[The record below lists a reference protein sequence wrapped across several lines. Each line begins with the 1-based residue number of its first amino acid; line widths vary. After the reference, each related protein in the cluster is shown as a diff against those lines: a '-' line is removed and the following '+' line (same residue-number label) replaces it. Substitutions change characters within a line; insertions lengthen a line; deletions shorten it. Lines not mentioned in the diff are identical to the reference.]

1 MYFWDSRRLT
11 KDLRNDAVPASTLR
25 DQFIGLLIIGAPVF
39 VSGLFDAAR
48 FDRWDV
54 IYLVGAIAI
63 VIFGIQ
69 WAYRMNG
76 GDEGRRFV
84 EKSVALLLPVT
95 IQSFVLMLVVFMGLL
110 AVESALDSRLRPWEK
125 ALMEDVSTLSITLL
139 LHVWVMWRLGV
150 HLADTLVDGPDRI
163 GAVAEDAPTSEGG

>member
-1 MYFWDSRRLT
+1 MYFWDCRRLT

-39 VSGLFDAAR
+39 VFGLSDNAR
-48 FDRWDV
+48 LDRWDA
-54 IYLVGAIAI
+54 IYVVGAIAI

-84 EKSVALLLPVT
+84 EKTVALLLPVT
-95 IQSFVLMLVVFMGLL
+95 IQSFVLTFVVSMGLQ
-110 AVESALDSRLRPWEK
+110 AVESALDSRLSPWDK
-125 ALMEDVSTLSITLL
+125 ALVDSVSTLSINLL
-139 LHVWVMWRLGV
+139 VHVWVMWRLGV

-163 GAVAEDAPTSEGG
+163 GAVTEDAPTSEAG